1 MTQVLEGDPLAWSVP
16 GPTAISIGVF
26 DGVHRGHRSVIERL
40 LRRSRR
46 DGLVATV
53 LTFHPH
59 PLAVVDPGRAPALL
73 TTVEQRI
80 ELLEGLGVQMVGVLP
95 FDRIRDMEPETFAQG
110 VLSERLDA
118 RLVAVGTDFRFGHDR
133 AGDVDTL
140 RRVGQ
145 RCGYE
150 VVAVE
155 LLNENDH
162 PISSTRIR
170 RLIAEGKVGEAADI
184 LERPYEI
191 RGRVVAGDGRGRT
204 IGIPTANLDIDQVVA
219 VPGDGVYA
227 AWAVVA
233 GSVHPAVVNIG
244 VRPTFDGDRRVV
256 EAHLIGFDGDLYG
269 QEMRLRFVSRL
280 RGERR
285 FRSVDDLVDQIR
297 ADAETAREVLSGVV
311 PEIDGDRR

>member
-1 MTQVLEGDPLAWSVP
+1 MTQVLEGDPLTWSAP

-46 DGLVATV
+46 DDLVPTV
-53 LTFHPH
+53 LTFDPH
-59 PLAVVDPGRAPALL
+59 PLAVVAPERAPRLL
-73 TTVEQRI
+73 TTVDQRI
-80 ELLEGLGVQMVGVLP
+80 ELLEGLGVEVVGVLP
-95 FDRIRDMEPETFAQG
+95 FERIRDMEPETFAQG
-110 VLSERLDA
+110 VLAERLDA

-133 AGDVDTL
+133 AGDLDTL
-140 RRVGQ
+140 RKVGE

-170 RLIAEGKVGEAADI
+170 RLITDGKVGEAADI

-191 RGRVVAGDGRGRT
+191 RGRVVPGDGRGRE
-204 IGIPTANLDIDQVVA
+204 IGIATANLEPDPMVA
-219 VPGDGVYA
+219 IPRDGVYA
-227 AWAVVA
+227 AWAAVEGA
-233 GSVHPAVVNIG
+233 VHPAVVNIG
-244 VRPTFDGDRRVV
+244 VRPTFDGGRRVV

-269 QEMRLRFVSRL
+269 KTVGLRFVSRL

-285 FRSVDDLVDQIR
+285 FASIDELVAQIR
-297 ADAETAREVLSGVV
+297 ADTETAREVLSGVV
-311 PEIDGDRR
+311 PEIDGGRR